1 MQCVP
6 HGPSG
11 QTVYILNKQQN
22 SWVGINVA
30 LRPGKGWQLHLK
42 KKLLCE
48 FLKLTWP
55 SCWCC
60 EDTLLSPKNKLR
72 GGKRP
77 SEGFLRCYLATL
89 SPRACVLSLALSPQ
103 DKIETVTSGQN
114 PLRPNV
120 KSYKSFR
127 EPWGERSLKWPS
139 TSCSK
144 ALSVTLRAYGE
155 GSGQINLRIWLPS
168 FFFLM
173 LMDLIREHD
182 RPRRWWRWCQP
193 IILYCTPAL
202 PAAGAAIQQHTSLG
216 SLDWKSASFHY
227 FI

>member
-1 MQCVP
+1 MQRVP

-11 QTVYILNKQQN
+11 QTVNILNKQQN

-77 SEGFLRCYLATL
+77 SKGFLRCYLATFSRPL
-89 SPRACVLSLALSPQ
+89 STGQ
-103 DKIETVTSGQN
+103 NWNTVTSGQN
-114 PLRPNV
+114 PLTPNV

-127 EPWGERSLKWPS
+127 ELWSERSLKWPS

-155 GSGQINLRIWLPS
+155 DLGQINLRIW
-168 FFFLM
+168 
-173 LMDLIREHD
+173 
-182 RPRRWWRWCQP
+182 
-193 IILYCTPAL
+193 
-202 PAAGAAIQQHTSLG
+202 
-216 SLDWKSASFHY
+216 
-227 FI
+227 

>member
-1 MQCVP
+1 MQRVP

-11 QTVYILNKQQN
+11 QTVNILNKQQN

-89 SPRACVLSLALSPQ
+89 SLPLSTGQ
-103 DKIETVTSGQN
+103 NWNTVTSGQN
-114 PLRPNV
+114 LLTPNV

-127 EPWGERSLKWPS
+127 ELWIEWSLKWPS

-155 GSGQINLRIWLPS
+155 DLGQINLRIWLPS

-182 RPRRWWRWCQP
+182 RPGRWWRWCQP

-202 PAAGAAIQQHTSLG
+202 PAAGAAVQQHTPLG

>member
-11 QTVYILNKQQN
+11 QTVYMNKQQN

-103 DKIETVTSGQN
+103 DKIETQLLLDKT
-114 PLRPNV
+114 
-120 KSYKSFR
+120 
-127 EPWGERSLKWPS
+127 
-139 TSCSK
+139 
-144 ALSVTLRAYGE
+144 LSHPMSRVIKVLESHEA
-155 GSGQINLRIWLPS
+155 S
-168 FFFLM
+168 
-173 LMDLIREHD
+173 DL
-182 RPRRWWRWCQP
+182 WNG
-193 IILYCTPAL
+193 PARL
-202 PAAGAAIQQHTSLG
+202 AAKHSQ
-216 SLDWKSASFHY
+216 
-227 FI
+227 